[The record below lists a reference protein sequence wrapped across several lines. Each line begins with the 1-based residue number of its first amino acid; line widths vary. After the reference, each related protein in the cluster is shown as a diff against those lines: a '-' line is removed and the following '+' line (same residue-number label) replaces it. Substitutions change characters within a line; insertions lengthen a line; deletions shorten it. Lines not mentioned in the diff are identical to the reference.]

1 MGGSAGSPLTPSP
14 PIYTNKGLKAA
25 CTGPQRPC
33 RAGMANPWQ
42 SPVHPCWYKPLTL
55 SSRSHARR
63 SPVRTFSGITRY
75 IRANTAKCE
84 HKVPRERARATPVDH
99 ANASGAVTPRCGR
112 ELRTHAR
119 LVQTPKGN
127 QLVQRP
133 SLKLTMCSSKAD
145 HRRAQQRTSGK
156 GACKT
161 NGSCFLASRR
171 HFALRSGNHKIS
183 THTFHKRNHHA
194 RGQAV
199 HLKRAPHNVG

>member
-1 MGGSAGSPLTPSP
+1 MPRRHGKSLA
-14 PIYTNKGLKAA
+14 I
-25 CTGPQRPC
+25 PC
-33 RAGMANPWQ
+33 ASMLVQ
-42 SPVHPCWYKPLTL
+42 TSHTQLTL
-55 SSRSHARR
+55 TRTTLSRPHFQRNHR
-63 SPVRTFSGITRY
+63 FERT
-75 IRANTAKCE
+75 
-84 HKVPRERARATPVDH
+84 PRNVSIKYQESARATPVDH